1 MNLKILTFNWHEPYI
16 CLMAHTGYE
25 FHIIEPETGA
35 GQRRQWDRNMRPL
48 PENGRIVSEKEARQD
63 LDEGSYALLVAHNM
77 RDLAWARDYDLPK
90 IAVFHNKF
98 TTEAGLSGNQV
109 DKEEY
114 HRMVEDLTRDVHR
127 VFISQS
133 KRDDWGLEGD
143 IIRPGLPLD
152 EYGGYD
158 GSGGFILRVANNL
171 KERDL
176 MLGYTASSQ
185 IVEGFDC
192 VTLGQNPQI
201 PGSRLSRGFEDL
213 CDHYRRGRVFLN
225 TTVDGYEDGYNLSML
240 EAMATGM
247 PVVSTRNA
255 TSPIENGVNGFISE
269 DIAAL
274 RRGVEELL
282 NDPDKAREMGQR
294 ARETVGQLFPIGRFV
309 KNWKQAVQTAI
320 DQFLVRHEA
329 MEEGGSE
336 GFGELPEKLNI
347 LMDTNGNPVTTAHYL
362 ERALRRQ
369 HDVITCGS
377 AFTPE
382 HRRNWNMGALDWP
395 ANQPEIRREPNESIQ
410 SVIGKI
416 PAGWRPNL
424 YLYVET
430 GLNVI
435 PADLHTLQVPKVC
448 YLIDTHLNKDQHL
461 KIAQHFD
468 MVFLA
473 QREYVDEFKKA
484 GIPYVE
490 WLPLACDP
498 EIHGKQDL
506 EKEHDVGFVGSIL
519 PSLPRRKQLLDK
531 LGEHFDVHIDRQFM
545 EKMAAVFS
553 RSRIVF
559 NNAVRNDLNMRV
571 FEVLCSGSLLV
582 TDEAEGSGLIDLFE
596 NGKHLV
602 VYQDES
608 VVDTVRHYLANPEEA
623 ERIAE
628 AGRQEVLARHT
639 YDHRAQTLVAHV
651 REWMKALST
660 QEMETVS
667 HVGGISDYYRNVRR
681 DLLHLVPLEARSVL
695 EVGCG
700 AGHTGNAIKQR
711 QGAYVAGIEIN
722 TQAAGEAR
730 RNLDRLVEGSVE
742 SMDLPFEEKKFDCI
756 LFADVLEH
764 LVDPAMVLRKTLP
777 YLSEQGVVVASIPNI
792 QYHGILN
799 QLGEGNWT
807 YEDEGILDRT
817 HLRFYTL
824 KEIQKL
830 FAETGY
836 EVQVVEENLDPQYE
850 KFASS
855 GRTSLRTGRVTISDL
870 TPEEL
875 KRFFVIQ
882 YKIVARPAKRTVP
895 HSLNTGDL
903 RRKTGKLE
911 NSRKNIEAILG
922 MNTSHVNGMAHV
934 EKPEKSEI
942 TKSEVCS

>member
-16 CLMAHTGYE
+16 CLMAHTGYD
-25 FHIIEPETGA
+25 FDIIEPETGP
-35 GQRRQWDRNMRPL
+35 GRRRQWDWNMRPL
-48 PENGRIVSEKEARQD
+48 PKNGCIVTEEEARRNLED
-63 LDEGSYALLVAHNM
+63 GHYTLVVAHNM

-98 TTEAGLSGNQV
+98 STEAGLSGNSV
-109 DKEEY
+109 DKKEYFRFVEE
-114 HRMVEDLTRDVHR
+114 LTRDVHC

-201 PGSRLSRGFEDL
+201 PGSRLSRGFDDL

-247 PVVSTRNA
+247 PVVSTSNA
-255 TSPIENGVNGFISE
+255 TSPIENGVNGYISS
-269 DIAAL
+269 DIAIL

-282 NDPDKAREMGQR
+282 RDADKARDLGQQ
-294 ARETVGQLFPIGRFV
+294 ARETVARLFPIGRFV

-329 MEEGGSE
+329 MEEGGGE
-336 GFGELPEKLNI
+336 GFPELPEKLNI

-362 ERALRRQ
+362 ERALRKQ
-369 HDVITCGS
+369 HDVVTCGS
-377 AFTPE
+377 AFTDE

-395 ANQPEIRREPNESIQ
+395 ANQPEIGREPNQSIQ
-410 SVIGKI
+410 SVLQKL
-416 PAGWRPNL
+416 PADWRPNL

-430 GLNVI
+430 GLNAT

-461 KIAQHFD
+461 KIAGHFD
-468 MVFLA
+468 IVFLA
-473 QREYVDEFKKA
+473 QREYVDDFKKA
-484 GIPYVE
+484 GISHVA

-498 EIHGKQDL
+498 EIHGKQNL
-506 EKEHDVGFVGSIL
+506 GKEHDVGFVGSIL
-519 PSLPRRKQLLDK
+519 PNLPRRKQLLDK
-531 LGEHFDVHIDRQFM
+531 LREHFDIHIDRQFM
-545 EKMAAVFS
+545 EKMAEIFS
-553 RSRIVF
+553 RSRLVF
-559 NNAVRNDLNMRV
+559 NNAVRDDLNMRV
-571 FEVLCSGSLLV
+571 FEALCSGSLLV
-582 TDEAEGSGLIDLFE
+582 TDEAKGSGLTDLFE

-602 VYQDES
+602 IYRDDSIVN
-608 VVDTVRHYLANPEEA
+608 TVRHYLDNPEEA

-639 YDHRAQTLVAHV
+639 YDHRVQTLLEHV
-651 REWMKALST
+651 REWMKAPAT
-660 QEMETVS
+660 QQMETVS
-667 HVGGISDYYRNVRR
+667 QDNGISDYYRNVRR
-681 DLLHLVPLEARSVL
+681 DLLHLMPLEARSVL

-700 AGHTGNAIKQR
+700 AGHTGRAIKER
-711 QGAYVAGIEIN
+711 QGAFVVGVEVNPI
-722 TQAAGEAR
+722 AAKEACR
-730 RNLDRLVEGSVE
+730 QLDRVVEGSIE
-742 SMDLPFEEKKFDCI
+742 HMELPFDEKQFDCI

-764 LVDPAMVLRKTLP
+764 LVDPAQVLRKLLP
-777 YLSEQGVVVASIPNI
+777 YLGENGVVVASIPNI

-817 HLRFYTL
+817 HLRFFTL
-824 KEIQKL
+824 KEIRKL

-855 GRTSLRTGRVTISDL
+855 GQTSIRTGRVTISDL

-875 KRFFVIQ
+875 KQFFVIQ
-882 YKIVARPAKRTVP
+882 YKIVAHLV
-895 HSLNTGDL
+895 
-903 RRKTGKLE
+903 
-911 NSRKNIEAILG
+911 RKNNAAHIHKQEGREKKADQLQKAPELER
-922 MNTSHVNGMAHV
+922 NGEF
-934 EKPEKSEI
+934 EKALN
-942 TKSEVCS
+942 EVCS